1 MNKKHKLISVKL
13 SRKSFDER
21 KDTLSV
27 VIYFSVKAI
36 LDGKKMMFTGFMTV
50 TDDRQAIIS
59 FDDESM
65 ASLDDWF
72 DECGEKLHNEIFAK
86 LKKNIDKYL

>member
-1 MNKKHKLISVKL
+1 MVKKKHKLISVKL

-21 KDTLSV
+21 EDTTLA
-27 VIYFSVKAI
+27 VIRFSVKAI
-36 LDGKKMMFTGFMTV
+36 LDGKKTMFTGFMTI
-50 TDDRQAIIS
+50 TNDMQAIIS

-86 LKKNIDKYL
+86 LKKM